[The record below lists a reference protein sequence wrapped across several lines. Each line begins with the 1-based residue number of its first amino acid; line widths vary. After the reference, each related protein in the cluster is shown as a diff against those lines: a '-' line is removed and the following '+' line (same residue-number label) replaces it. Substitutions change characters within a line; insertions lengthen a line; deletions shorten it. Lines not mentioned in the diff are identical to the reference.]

1 MNVLDYTGAGF
12 PTQFPG
18 LCTLPPDLP
27 EMSTIQIPILTNINT
42 TAAQQ
47 SLQLTKAQNPQLL
60 SIPLLL
66 GNPQHLL
73 GNPQLLGN
81 QSLFQ
86 PRTNG
91 HQ

>member
-1 MNVLDYTGAGF
+1 MNAYNSDTSNF
-12 PTQFPG
+12 NDIPT
-18 LCTLPPDLP
+18 
-27 EMSTIQIPILTNINT
+27 T

-47 SLQLTKAQNPQLL
+47 SLQLTLAQKSQLL